1 MKRENL
7 NTETLKVVKSKY
19 QAWKKEWVSQ
29 LEQVNERL
37 DASYSSFGEY
47 TQRNTACLL
56 QAKTLAKNSI
66 KSLNYKI
73 RGINSLLNDDD
84 EKLQNTLN
92 KLYFN
97 KVISNNSV
105 EALMEVLN

>member
-7 NTETLKVVKSKY
+7 NTETLKDVKSKY

-29 LEQVNERL
+29 LEKVNEKL
-37 DASYSSFGEY
+37 AASYSSFGEY
-47 TQRNTACLL
+47 VQRNTACLL
-56 QAKTLAKNSI
+56 QSKTVAENSI

-73 RGINSLLNDDD
+73 RGINSLLKDDD

-92 KLYFN
+92 NLYFN
-97 KVISNNSV
+97 KVISDNSV